1 MKNKMITLTG
11 KRPIKFD
18 RDLANRVNKEYENM
32 PVSEP
37 TVETAPDLEGFFY
50 VQSINLNVAKQ
61 LSFLGKNWFEC
72 HKELKAQGK
81 RMLTLPEFRE
91 VLKYTQKEL
100 PEVYNDITEVRN
112 PWRAEWI
119 DAYFEQRKD
128 GMYVLTGNKSK
139 AEKLEPCLMEDSRI
153 SLDNCVQNSHTKQG
167 MPSKKVQSGDLYFWA
182 PINGRVAWFYAG
194 GGRALLGCNRIPPYW
209 DSNLGVR
216 AVYAGEKK

>member
-1 MKNKMITLTG
+1 MITLTG

-37 TVETAPDLEGFFY
+37 TVETAPDMDGFFY
-50 VQSINLNVAKQ
+50 VPSIKLNVARERTLQ
-61 LSFLGKNWFEC
+61 GKTWDEC
-72 HKELKAQGK
+72 HKALKAQGQ

-100 PEVYNDITEVRN
+100 PEVYEDITAVRS

-119 DAYFEQRKD
+119 DALFEEKED

-139 AEKLEPCLMEDSRI
+139 EKKLEPCLMEDSKI
-153 SLDNCVQNSHTKQG
+153 SLDNYVQDSHTKQG
-167 MPSKKVQSGDLYFWA
+167 MPSKKVQSGDLYFEA
-182 PINGRVAWFYAG
+182 PTNGAVAFYAYNSSASFSC
-194 GGRALLGCNRIPPYW
+194 GRDPSSRI
-209 DSNLGVR
+209 SNLGVR